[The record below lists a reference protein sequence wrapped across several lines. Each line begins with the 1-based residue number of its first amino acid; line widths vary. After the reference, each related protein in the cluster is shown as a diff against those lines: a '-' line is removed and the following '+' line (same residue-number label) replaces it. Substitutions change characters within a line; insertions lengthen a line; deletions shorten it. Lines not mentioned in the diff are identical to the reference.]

1 MNTKEKQLRDL
12 ELKKVLKKRKKACD
26 LMQRNEQLR
35 EYAHSALNYM
45 YF

>member
-1 MNTKEKQLRDL
+1 MNTKEKQQRDY
-12 ELKKVLKKRKKACD
+12 ELQKVLKKRKKACD
-26 LMQRNEQLR
+26 LMQRNEKLR

>member
-26 LMQRNEQLR
+26 LMQRNE
-35 EYAHSALNYM
+35 
-45 YF
+45 